1 MKVWNVSFNFP
12 VKKTINITYGQ
23 AVRIIDGKESVSFDR
38 DTDLKVIVSV
48 TEEQKKSLDE
58 ATLMVALH
66 SDKSIKSVKIVYDV
80 QRNFAVRSK
89 DIIEAETTEAKLKEY
104 LKVNGIEVTDSL
116 LEKSKEIEDMQSI
129 RYFNPHHTFTL
140 LSLKLVGAIGIYKK
154 SGLNEI
160 TIDFTKYDQGLIAL
174 CGENGRG
181 KTTVIE
187 NCHPYPQML
196 TRSGKLQSHFFMKDS
211 LRELTYIDEE
221 GTYYVITINIDGATK
236 SGKCRYFVKSGK
248 SLDELKGIADLD
260 GNVDPYTSWVNENFG
275 PISLF
280 LRTAFFAKET
290 TGNIPDISRATKG
303 EKKELF
309 STLIGVDYLSNLQET
324 ARLQIKNLNKE
335 LDVASAQLDDK
346 DYSEIRKELGLKLLD
361 NEQSVTFKRAQS
373 EKIRADIDEFKAK
386 IKDIP
391 DTYTAEER
399 KRIVSNRI
407 SELKDVLEIISS
419 TDEENVDM
427 QLSDLSELSKLQNQ
441 WQEYIDNTY
450 EPCSERHS
458 EIMSKIKGIDND
470 IQILNIKASALKSGL
485 ADIDET
491 CPTCGQKLP
500 AEKIDELNRKND
512 EIKNCIEVNEKKIAE
527 LLKLR
532 NDLENEDAELDFMS
546 VSETEKKMHKD
557 VSELKRRCSNHQ
569 NTESLNELKRLFKS
583 HTVEG
588 VTEELDILDK
598 ELKELEK
605 SNKNNRSEL
614 SDKLNV
620 LTENLKEIESSI
632 EELLVSNGKTRQMI
646 ESAREQEEINSKCK
660 SRITE
665 LNHEISEYKILDDAF
680 GANGIQAL
688 ELEAFAPD
696 VADVTNR
703 ILESAYGD
711 RFKVSFQT
719 LRQGVDGHLI
729 EDFSIMIEDTSNGM
743 VTPLEWLSSGE
754 SVWIKEALYNAFS
767 IIRMRSTRFNFRTR
781 FLDEADG
788 SLDSEARMK
797 YLKMIRAAHD
807 EGDVYQT
814 ILITHSQEV
823 KDIVENKIEL

>member
-1 MKVWNVSFNFP
+1 M
-12 VKKTINITYGQ
+12 
-23 AVRIIDGKESVSFDR
+23 
-38 DTDLKVIVSV
+38 
-48 TEEQKKSLDE
+48 
-58 ATLMVALH
+58 H
-66 SDKSIKSVKIVYDV
+66 SD
-80 QRNFAVRSK
+80 
-89 DIIEAETTEAKLKEY
+89 
-104 LKVNGIEVTDSL
+104 
-116 LEKSKEIEDMQSI
+116 
-129 RYFNPHHTFTL
+129 
-140 LSLKLVGAIGIYKK
+140 
-154 SGLNEI
+154 
-160 TIDFTKYDQGLIAL
+160 
-174 CGENGRG
+174 
-181 KTTVIE
+181 
-187 NCHPYPQML
+187 
-196 TRSGKLQSHFFMKDS
+196 
-211 LRELTYIDEE
+211 
-221 GTYYVITINIDGATK
+221 
-236 SGKCRYFVKSGK
+236 
-248 SLDELKGIADLD
+248 
-260 GNVDPYTSWVNENFG
+260 
-275 PISLF
+275 
-280 LRTAFFAKET
+280 
-290 TGNIPDISRATKG
+290 
-303 EKKELF
+303 
-309 STLIGVDYLSNLQET
+309 
-324 ARLQIKNLNKE
+324 
-335 LDVASAQLDDK
+335 
-346 DYSEIRKELGLKLLD
+346 
-361 NEQSVTFKRAQS
+361 
-373 EKIRADIDEFKAK
+373 
-386 IKDIP
+386 
-391 DTYTAEER
+391 
-399 KRIVSNRI
+399 VS
-407 SELKDVLEIISS
+407 D
-419 TDEENVDM
+419 
-427 QLSDLSELSKLQNQ
+427 
-441 WQEYIDNTY
+441 
-450 EPCSERHS
+450 
-458 EIMSKIKGIDND
+458 
-470 IQILNIKASALKSGL
+470 
-485 ADIDET
+485 
-491 CPTCGQKLP
+491 
-500 AEKIDELNRKND
+500 
-512 EIKNCIEVNEKKIAE
+512 
-527 LLKLR
+527 
-532 NDLENEDAELDFMS
+532 
-546 VSETEKKMHKD
+546 
-557 VSELKRRCSNHQ
+557 LKRRCSNYQ

-665 LNHEISEYKILDDAF
+665 LNHEISEYKILDEAF

-788 SLDSEARMK
+788 SLDSEARMR